1 MAFQT
6 PAIAI
11 TGHEDFFDDI
21 TAAGLAPI
29 APRLLVGVDR
39 IPSRWDTQRVAG
51 PGWVCAGSSSHDFV
65 LVSAHPADS
74 ACTGCVHPRDE
85 NVAGDIPTISFV
97 SFWAGLIQALELV
110 ATATGQAPAWTRSTH
125 VWPFGLDNPR
135 GIHPFRQDAFIG
147 CPVDCRASVA
157 LRPGTCIEVHAASP
171 LAAGAPYTAAWPG

>member
-11 TGHEDFFDDI
+11 TGHEDFFDGT
-21 TAAGLAPI
+21 TAAGFAPI

-39 IPSRWDTQRVAG
+39 IPSRWDAQRAAG

-65 LVSAHPADS
+65 LVSAHPAGS

-85 NVAGDIPTISFV
+85 NIAGDIPTISFV
-97 SFWAGLIQALELV
+97 SFWVGLIQALELV
-110 ATATGQAPAWTRSTH
+110 ASATGQARAWTRSTH

-135 GIHPFRQDAFIG
+135 GIHPFRQDPTAG
-147 CPVDCRASVA
+147 CPVGCRASAGLQLGIGADVS
-157 LRPGTCIEVHAASP
+157 GAASRS
-171 LAAGAPYTAAWPG
+171 ARH